1 MAVTAVVEHPD
12 TALRDTVEGLTQIS
26 VAELDELTWDYEFRR
41 SLADRCERLV
51 AAAYEQ
57 HDPAAISQL
66 HDTLVFIY
74 DQDFAAPS
82 VEHVDRETQPILR
95 DVAAR
100 LEQAVLAHELAAIPA
115 GLITD
120 YPTEGRAYVRWLKR
134 LVGDHPAS
142 QHPFYNSYLRDRA
155 SAACIRF
162 FLAQE
167 TNLDPRFD
175 DILALMQVGV
185 TGAEKMEI
193 ANNYYDEMGCGV
205 PSDVHTAMFADTLR
219 CMRIDPGYVAAN
231 LLPEAKISGNLS
243 ACLALSRRHY
253 FKATGYF
260 GVTEYLAPRR
270 FRRLTDA
277 WQRLGL
283 PPAGIRYHDL
293 HVGIDAGHAAGWF
306 QNVIAPAVE
315 ADPRVG
321 REIAAG
327 AVIRLNS
334 SQQYLNALQ
343 SHLERANLAG

>member
-1 MAVTAVVEHPD
+1 MAVTAVVEPVD
-12 TALRDTVEGLTQIS
+12 AALRDMVEGLTAIDIPQL
-26 VAELDELTWDYEFRR
+26 AELTADYEFRR
-41 SLADRCERLV
+41 DLATRCEQLV

-74 DQDFAAPS
+74 EQDFGAPT
-82 VEHVDRETQPILR
+82 VEQVDRETQPILR

-100 LEQAVLAHELAAIPA
+100 LEQAVLAHELAAIPPE
-115 GLITD
+115 LITD
-120 YPTEGRAYVRWLKR
+120 YPTEGRAYVHWLKR
-134 LVGDHPAS
+134 IVGDHPAS
-142 QHPFYNSYLRDRA
+142 RHPFYNSYLVERA
-155 SAACIRF
+155 SPDCIRF

-185 TGAEKMEI
+185 TGPEKMEI
-193 ANNYYDEMGCGV
+193 ANNYYDEMGCGI
-205 PSDVHTAMFADTLR
+205 PADVHTAMFADTLR
-219 CMRIDPGYVAAN
+219 CMRIDPSYVAAN

-270 FRRLTDA
+270 FRRLTSA

-315 ADPRVG
+315 QDPRVG

-334 SQQYLNALQ
+334 SQQYLDALQ
-343 SHLERANLAG
+343 SHLERATPAG